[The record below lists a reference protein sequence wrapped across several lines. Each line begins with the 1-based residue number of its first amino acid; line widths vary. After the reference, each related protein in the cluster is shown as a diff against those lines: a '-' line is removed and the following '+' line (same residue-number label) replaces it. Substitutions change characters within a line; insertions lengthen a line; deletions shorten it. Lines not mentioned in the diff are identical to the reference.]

1 MKLIDELCEL
11 LEGWKATILSALFLA
26 GALAGLLGDHPQLEQ
41 LAWGS
46 IIISGLPLVREALE
60 NLLCKGRIT
69 SGLLV
74 SMAII
79 ASITIGEP
87 FAAGEIA
94 VIMAIGELLEHGAE
108 DRARRGLHQLLSLT
122 PKQGR
127 RIEGQSEE
135 MIEADAIRQGDLLRV
150 KPGEAVPADGAIESG
165 CTNIDQSI
173 LTGESLPVSRT
184 VGDPVFAG
192 TLNGDGCIDIRVSRD
207 ASDSSLQRMIRLV
220 QEAGEKQAP
229 IQREADRWARW
240 LVPGSLAVALIG
252 YIVLRLAGYEF
263 SEAMLRAVTVLVVFC
278 PCALALATPTSIM
291 AAIGQATRRG
301 VIIKSGEALEALGKV
316 TALAFDKTGTLT
328 LGKPVV
334 SDLYLGEGVEQH
346 DFLREVAALE
356 SRSEHPL
363 AHAVTEAAQ
372 KVTKGEFLPEVE
384 SFRALPG
391 RGVEGKVKGHNF
403 LCGSET
409 CMREGKIPLGEDI
422 LRHLEDFRSL
432 GMATI
437 LVARDGVMCGILAL
451 NDAARKET
459 PHTLSQL
466 KDIHKVL
473 LTGDNQRAAAAFAGE
488 FPIDAIHADLLP
500 ENKSTIIARLQEQ
513 GYSVAM
519 VGDGVNDAPALKQA
533 QVGISMS
540 HLGSDIATEA
550 ADISLMNDDLSRLPY
565 LMRLARA
572 TLRSIRGNI
581 AAALLINLVAVILG
595 LAGVL
600 TPTTGALVHN
610 AGSLLVIFNAALL
623 YDRKFD

>member
-1 MKLIDELCEL
+1 MKLIDDLCEL

-26 GALAGLLGDHPQLEQ
+26 GALTGLLGGPPQLEQ
-41 LAWGS
+41 LAWGT
-46 IIISGLPLVREALE
+46 IVISGLPLVREALE
-60 NLLCKGRIT
+60 NLLCKGRVT

-79 ASITIGEP
+79 ASVIIGEP

-94 VIMAIGELLEHGAE
+94 LIMAIGELLEHGTV
-108 DRARRGLHQLLSLT
+108 DRARRGLHQLLSLA

-127 RIEGQSEE
+127 RLVGQREE
-135 MIEADAIRQGDLLRV
+135 MVEADAIRQGDLLRV
-150 KPGEAVPADGAIESG
+150 KPGEAIPADGAIEAG

-173 LTGESLPVSRT
+173 LTGESLPVSRA

-229 IQREADRWARW
+229 IQREADRWAQW
-240 LVPGSLAVALIG
+240 LVPGSLGVALVG
-252 YIVLRLAGYEF
+252 YVALRMMGYEF
-263 SEAMLRAVTVLVVFC
+263 SEAVLRAVTVLVVFC

-328 LGKPVV
+328 HGKPAV
-334 SDLYLGEGVEQH
+334 SDLYLCADVEEQV
-346 DFLREVAALE
+346 LLPEVAALE

-363 AHAVTEAAQ
+363 AHAVTAAAQ
-372 KVTKGEFLPEVE
+372 NMAKGEVLPEVE
-384 SFRALPG
+384 RFRAIPG
-391 RGVEGKVKGHNF
+391 RGVEGRVNGHEL

-409 CMREGKIPLGEDI
+409 CMREGNISLNEDI
-422 LRHLEDFRSL
+422 LRHLEDFRSR

-437 LVARDGVMCGILAL
+437 LVARDGSMCGILAL
-451 NDAARKET
+451 NDAAREET
-459 PHTLSQL
+459 SHTLSQL
-466 KDIHKVL
+466 RDIHKVL
-473 LTGDNQRAAAAFAGE
+473 LTGDNARAAAAFADA
-488 FPIDAIHADLLP
+488 FAIDAIHADLLP
-500 ENKSTIIARLQEQ
+500 EDKSTIIARLQEQ

-550 ADISLMNDDLSRLPY
+550 ADISLMNDDISRLPY

-581 AAALLINLVAVILG
+581 AAALLINLVAVALG

-600 TPTTGALVHN
+600 TPITGALVHN